1 MTGGEKNG
9 QPLRLGL
16 LTARASRL
24 GGGVFEAVL
33 AEAQAL
39 AARGDITPVVFGGGD
54 QFTAEDSKRF
64 GGIELITVPSRGPAV
79 FDYAPGLLGR
89 LLAAEL
95 DVLHLHGVWQYV
107 SLCGALWAERTGRPY
122 VISPHG
128 MLDPWI
134 TARGRWK
141 KALAR
146 LGYERRSW
154 RDARLFHA
162 LTESEAA
169 DIARETGAARDR
181 IVVVPNYVATDGS
194 ASALR
199 SKLVLYIGR
208 IHPKKNLEPLI
219 EGWVSAGAAAAG
231 YRLAIA
237 GWGEPSHVAALQAK
251 LAASADP
258 SISFLGPVYGE
269 QKHHLL
275 HEARFVILPSLSEG
289 LPMAILEAWAAATP
303 TLMSAACNLQEGFT
317 AGAALDTGIE
327 ADSIAG
333 ALRRALAMPEPDWQR
348 MSAAAQWLARTR
360 FSAGSVAAQWVAIYR
375 GLAAAV

>member
-9 QPLRLGL
+9 RPLRLGL

-39 AARGDITPVVFGGGD
+39 AARGDVTPIVFGGAD
-54 QFTAEDSKRF
+54 QFTAEDRKRLD
-64 GGIELITVPSRGPAV
+64 GIELITVPSRGPAV

-95 DVLHLHGVWQYV
+95 DVLHLHGIWQYV

-141 KALAR
+141 KTLAR

-169 DIARETGAARDR
+169 DITRETGAARDR
-181 IVVVPNYVATDGS
+181 IAVVPNYVATD
-194 ASALR
+194 ASSPAPR

-219 EGWVSAGAAAAG
+219 DGWVSAGAAAAG

-237 GWGEPSHVAALQAK
+237 GWGEPSHVAALQTK
-251 LAASADP
+251 LAASADR

-303 TLMSAACNLQEGFT
+303 TLMSAACNLPEGFS
-317 AGAALDTGIE
+317 ARAALDTGIA

-333 ALRRALAMPEPDWQR
+333 ALRRALAMPEPDWQS

>member
-1 MTGGEKNG
+1 MTDGEKNG
-9 QPLRLGL
+9 RPLRLGL

-33 AEAQAL
+33 AEAHTL
-39 AARGDITPVVFGGGD
+39 ATANNAIPIVFGAAD
-54 QFTAEDSKRF
+54 QFTAEDHKRF
-64 GGIELITVPSRGPAV
+64 DGIELVTVPSRGPAA
-79 FDYAPGLLGR
+79 FDYAPGLLAR

-95 DVLHLHGVWQYV
+95 DILHLHGIWQYV

-141 KALAR
+141 KTLAR

-162 LTESEAA
+162 LTDSEAA
-169 DIARETGAARDR
+169 DIARETSAARTH
-181 IVVVPNYVATDGS
+181 IAVVPNYVATDTS
-194 ASALR
+194 LITPR
-199 SKLVLYIGR
+199 SNLVLYIGR
-208 IHPKKNLEPLI
+208 IHPKKNLEPLVD
-219 EGWVSAGAAAAG
+219 GWLAAEAAAAG

-237 GWGEPSHVAALQAK
+237 GWGEPAHVAALQVK

-269 QKHHLL
+269 QKHNLL

-303 TLMSAACNLQEGFT
+303 ALMSASCNLPEGFS
-317 AGAALDTGIE
+317 AGAAFDTGIT
-327 ADSIAG
+327 ADCIAV
-333 ALRRALAMPEPDWQR
+333 ALRQALALPEPDWQR
-348 MSAAAQWLARTR
+348 MSAAAQSLARTR
-360 FSAGSVAAQWVAIYR
+360 FSAKSVAAQWVEIYR